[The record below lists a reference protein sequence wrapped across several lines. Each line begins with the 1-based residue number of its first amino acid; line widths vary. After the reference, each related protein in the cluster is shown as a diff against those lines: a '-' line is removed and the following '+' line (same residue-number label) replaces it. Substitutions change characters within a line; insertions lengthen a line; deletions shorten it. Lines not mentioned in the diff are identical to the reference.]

1 MLAKIVAVGAGAK
14 IKWKNPVGLGRF
26 VRYTL
31 YKELS
36 MLEQPRDTKQIPNR
50 SAATANAGTS
60 SREPLTP
67 VEAQFVREL
76 FEQHQFH
83 LYRYLKGLLH
93 SQDEAKEILQETYL
107 RLLRQPSFEQIR
119 ENARAYLYKTATN
132 LARDVF
138 RLRAA
143 RGMDAARNAFSASGL
158 DSPHWETWPEFAL
171 EGEQIGLLIVKA
183 LESVEM
189 PVRTA
194 LLLHR
199 FRDFTHQQIAVWLG
213 VSERTVE
220 RYIKEGLS
228 RIADQLEV
236 GP

>member
-1 MLAKIVAVGAGAK
+1 MA
-14 IKWKNPVGLGRF
+14 
-26 VRYTL
+26 
-31 YKELS
+31 E
-36 MLEQPRDTKQIPNR
+36 MPRDTQPPPNG
-50 SAATANAGTS
+50 STATANAVTA

-67 VEAQFVREL
+67 VEARFAREL
-76 FEQHQFH
+76 FERHQFQ

-107 RLLRQPSFEQIR
+107 RLLRQPSFEHIR

-132 LARDVF
+132 LARDFF
-138 RLRAA
+138 RQRAA
-143 RGMDAARNAFSASGL
+143 RGMDAVRDAFCASGL
-158 DSPHWETWPEFAL
+158 DSPRWESWPEFAL
-171 EGEQIGLLIVKA
+171 EGEQVGLLVVKA
-183 LESVEM
+183 LEHLEV

-199 FRDFTHQQIAVWLG
+199 FRDFTHQQIAIWLG

-236 GP
+236 GK

>member
-1 MLAKIVAVGAGAK
+1 
-14 IKWKNPVGLGRF
+14 
-26 VRYTL
+26 
-31 YKELS
+31 
-36 MLEQPRDTKQIPNR
+36 MLEQPCDTQPIPSR
-50 SAATANAGTS
+50 SAATANAGAATANAGIAT
-60 SREPLTP
+60 REPLTP

-76 FEQHQFH
+76 FERYQFH

-143 RGMDAARNAFSASGL
+143 RGIDAARNAFSDSGL

-183 LESVEM
+183 LESVEI

-199 FRDFTHQQIAVWLG
+199 FRDLTHQQIAVRLG

-236 GP
+236 GQ